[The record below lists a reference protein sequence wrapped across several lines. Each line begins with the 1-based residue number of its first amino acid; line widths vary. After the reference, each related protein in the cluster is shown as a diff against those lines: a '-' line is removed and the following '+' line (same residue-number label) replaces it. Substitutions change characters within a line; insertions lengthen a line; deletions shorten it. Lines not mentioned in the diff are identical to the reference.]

1 MFLHH
6 LMNSNIIVALCVNI
20 WKFVMRIVMSMSDVL
35 IIHIDIMQDTIF
47 LDKIK
52 NNKKNTK
59 HTPSLIQVKSTPNHF
74 FKSTNLCPLTHFFLH
89 TKCEGY
95 QMYV

>member
-52 NNKKNTK
+52 NNKKTQNIHHHSSK
-59 HTPSLIQVKSTPNHF
+59 
-74 FKSTNLCPLTHFFLH
+74 
-89 TKCEGY
+89 
-95 QMYV
+95 